1 MSQKKDNA
9 IFLDPL
15 SAGKCDLLIIAGEHS
30 GDEHAAKIVKDL
42 LKDNPDLSIC
52 AIGGEN
58 LKKENVQFL
67 FDLVNHSVV
76 GLVEV
81 LKHYSFFKKF
91 FDNVIDW
98 ISKYQPKRIC
108 FVDYPGLNLA
118 LAKKLKQVALSK
130 KGGGSIELVYYI
142 SPQIW
147 AWKAKRRFKMAEL
160 IDSLAV
166 IFPFEVDC
174 YKDTSLPVEFVG
186 HPFMQDGRESLV
198 AYEKNDTLLLLP
210 GSRKGAVSKIFPVM
224 LETLAILKKNAK
236 VLYPDLPIK
245 NLLESILK
253 KYPHLKNNV
262 ELISKDQTPIK
273 AQVALMSSG
282 TMSLN
287 VCLAAIPGAIIYV
300 ANPITYILG
309 RMLVKIDYLGISNL
323 LLKRPAWHEFIQGDA
338 SPQKIANHLTELFA
352 KDNSLAQ
359 QDANTLKHLLSTDSS
374 KTPPH
379 WKIFS

>member
-1 MSQKKDNA
+1 MIQKKDNA
-9 IFLDPL
+9 IFLDAL
-15 SAGKCDLLIIAGEHS
+15 SADKCDLLIIAGEHS

-42 LKDNPDLSIC
+42 LNDNPNLSIC
-52 AIGGEN
+52 AIGGAN
-58 LKKENVQFL
+58 LQKENVQFL

-91 FDNVIDW
+91 FNSVIDW
-98 ISKYQPKRIC
+98 IAKYQPKKIC

-118 LAKKLKQVALSK
+118 LAKKLKEVRLSK
-130 KGGGSIELVYYI
+130 KGGGNIELVYYV

-174 YKDTSLPVEFVG
+174 YTDTSLPVEFVG
-186 HPFMQDGRESLV
+186 HPFLQDDRESLV
-198 AYEKNDTLLLLP
+198 EYEKNNILLLLP
-210 GSRKGAVSKIFPVM
+210 GSRKSAVAKIFPVM
-224 LETLAILKKNAK
+224 LKSLELLQKEAK
-236 VLYPDLPIK
+236 VLYPDLHIK

-253 KYPHLKNNV
+253 KFPQLKGKV
-262 ELISKDQTPIK
+262 ELVSKKQTPIK
-273 AQVALMSSG
+273 AQVSLMSSG

-287 VCLAAIPGAIIYV
+287 VCLAGIPGAIVYV
-300 ANPITYILG
+300 ANPITYVLG

-323 LLKRPAWHEFIQGDA
+323 LLKRPAWREFIQGDA
-338 SPQKIANHLTELFA
+338 SPKKIAKYLNECFEKGNA
-352 KDNSLAQ
+352 QSQKDSESLKKMLSAES
-359 QDANTLKHLLSTDSS
+359 LKKPSS
-374 KTPPH
+374 
-379 WKIFS
+379 WRIFS